1 MLVYLNGEFMPAE
14 QASIGVDDRGFM
26 YGDGLFETMGVFGGR
41 IFRGAAHLRR
51 LAGGAR
57 ALGIDL
63 PETLPAIEAR
73 MLECVRRND
82 LTAGVL
88 RLSLTRGPSGGLSRG
103 RGLTTQGAGRS
114 TILIAPYPP
123 KRYPRQMLEVGA
135 RLHLAAQRRTS
146 GAGAMT
152 FAKNTSNLANV
163 LAFREAEAVGADEAV
178 ILNQRA
184 CIAGCA
190 AANLFLAKDGV
201 IFTPSIDSGAVPGIT
216 RQAVIEGAR
225 AFGLLIEEADMPA
238 QALFDADEIFY
249 TNTTALVMPVGWV
262 DNREL
267 VAPGHFTTAM
277 RITLLAMVEAEAGPF
292 WGFAEEAPPEDLI

>member
-1 MLVYLNGEFMPAE
+1 
-14 QASIGVDDRGFM
+14 
-26 YGDGLFETMGVFGGR
+26 
-41 IFRGAAHLRR
+41 
-51 LAGGAR
+51 
-57 ALGIDL
+57 
-63 PETLPAIEAR
+63 
-73 MLECVRRND
+73 MLE
-82 LTAGVL
+82 A
-88 RLSLTRGPSGGLSRG
+88 
-103 RGLTTQGAGRS
+103 
-114 TILIAPYPP
+114 
-123 KRYPRQMLEVGA
+123 GA

-163 LAFREAEAVGADEAV
+163 LAFREAEAAGADEAV

-249 TNTTALVMPVGWV
+249 TNTTALVMPVGRV

-267 VAPGHFTTAM
+267 AAPGHFTTAM
-277 RITLLAMVEAEAGPF
+277 RITLLAMLEAEAGPF
-292 WGFAEEAPPEDLI
+292 WGFAEDAPPEDLI